1 MKVLFIGDVV
11 GSVGRDMIEDYLYRI
26 KKDYEIDFV
35 IANVENATN
44 GKGLNKKHY
53 DFFVFQ
59 GVDCMTMGNHTF
71 DKKELFDFIDE
82 ADRLVVPYNQPKT
95 LPGISSRVFDVKGK
109 KIRVTN
115 VLGCVFMDSRYANP
129 FDDIDQYLDLK
140 QDIHIIDIHGEATS
154 EKIALAYYCKE
165 KVQAVLG
172 THTHVQTADERII
185 DGKVAF
191 ISDAGM
197 TGPYLSSLGC
207 DLDSVILRMRGL
219 NSKFLISENSGQ
231 FAGVVIEFN
240 DQNKPVS
247 IERVLIN
254 DDHHYRF

>member
-1 MKVLFIGDVV
+1 MKILFIGDVV
-11 GSVGRDMIEDYLYRI
+11 GAVGREMVEDHLYCI
-26 KKDYEIDFV
+26 KKEHDIDFV
-35 IANVENATN
+35 IANVENATH
-44 GKGLNKKHY
+44 GKGLNRKHY
-53 DFFVFQ
+53 DFFIFQ
-59 GVDCMTMGNHTF
+59 GIDCMTMGNHTF

-82 ADRLVVPYNQPKT
+82 ADRLVVPFNRPKT
-95 LPGISSRVFDVKGK
+95 LPGTASRVFHAGGK

-129 FDDIDQYLDLK
+129 FDEIDRYLDLE
-140 QDIHIIDIHGEATS
+140 QDIHIIDIHAEATS
-154 EKIALAYYCKE
+154 EKIALAYYCRD

-185 DGKVAF
+185 DGKTAF
-191 ISDAGM
+191 ISDVGM

-219 NSKFLISENSGQ
+219 NSKFMISENSGQ
-231 FAGVVIEFN
+231 FAGVIIEFDEAN
-240 DQNKPVS
+240 RPVS

-254 DDHHYRF
+254 DDHH

>member
-11 GSVGRDMIEDYLYRI
+11 GEVGRQMIEDYLYRV
-26 KKDYEIDFV
+26 KKDYQIDFV
-35 IANVENATN
+35 IANVENATH

-59 GVDCMTMGNHTF
+59 GIDCMTMGNHTF
-71 DKKELFDFIDE
+71 DKKELLDFIDE
-82 ADRLVVPYNQPKT
+82 ADRLIVPYNQPKP
-95 LPGISSRVFDVKGK
+95 LPGISTRVFKVKGK
-109 KIRVTN
+109 NIRVTN

-129 FDDIDQYLDLK
+129 FDDIDKYLDLK

-231 FAGVVIEFN
+231 LAGVVIEFN
-240 DQNKPVS
+240 DHNQPVS

-254 DDHHYRF
+254 DDHRYR